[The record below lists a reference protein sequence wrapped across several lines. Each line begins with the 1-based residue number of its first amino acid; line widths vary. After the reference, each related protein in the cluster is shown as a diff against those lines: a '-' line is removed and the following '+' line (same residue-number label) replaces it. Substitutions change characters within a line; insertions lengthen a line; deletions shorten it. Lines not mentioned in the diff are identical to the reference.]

1 MPINWQD
8 PEIKDRI
15 LASIIASFG
24 TAINCKEVARIFGPE
39 ATYDAIE
46 NFLRKPKKKAKEL
59 MVEATARGNVAPTR
73 GANSPAKQ
81 QRAPRTPKKSDGEV
95 SCLVFIRCR
104 LMLSFKGV
112 KTGRVTK
119 GTPKKNTGSPIK
131 KEMLAEDEYM
141 FGGGAVHTP
150 RGDYEMDDE
159 LDNEI

>member
-8 PEIKDRI
+8 AEVKDRI

-24 TAINCKEVARIFGPE
+24 TAINCREVARIFGPD

-59 MVEATARGNVAPTR
+59 VAEAAARGNTASAR

-81 QRAPRTPKKSDGEV
+81 QRAPRTPKKSDG
-95 SCLVFIRCR
+95 
-104 LMLSFKGV
+104 V

-119 GTPKKNTGSPIK
+119 TTPKKNVGSPVK
-131 KEMLAEDEYM
+131 KEMLEDGDV
-141 FGGGAVHTP
+141 FNGGAVSTP
-150 RGDYEMDDE
+150 QGDYEMDE
-159 LDNEI
+159 GLDLEI